1 MNKRNKAINGLIL
14 TKLAFYM
21 SLAKTEL
28 LNDLFVFCNDNHY
41 QLLEEYQRI
50 KAAYGQKITFP
61 AFCVS
66 FYATLNDLTDEDR
79 QHYDDDT
86 K

>member
-1 MNKRNKAINGLIL
+1 
-14 TKLAFYM
+14 M
-21 SLAKTEL
+21 SLVKTEV
-28 LNDLFVFCNDNHY
+28 LNDLFDFCIKNHF

-50 KAAYGQKITFP
+50 KAAYGHKITFP

-66 FYATLNDLTDEDR
+66 FYANLNDFTDEDR
-79 QHYDDDT
+79 EHYDDDT

>member
-1 MNKRNKAINGLIL
+1 MSRNGAYLGPIL
-14 TKLAFYM
+14 TKPFICM
-21 SLAKTEL
+21 SLLKTEL
-28 LNDLFVFCNDNHY
+28 LNDLFEFCNDNHF